1 LEEIL
6 QLLGEG
12 DILTHCFTGF
22 DNRLVTERGEP
33 RADVVAARDRGVIF
47 DVGHG
52 MAAFYAEVAASMISA
67 GFLPDVISTDVH
79 AYAVE
84 SVRDFPTTISK
95 FLALG
100 VALDQA
106 IRRSTAVPARLIA
119 RPELGSLEVGTIADI
134 AVFAV
139 EEGSFTYE
147 DTGG

>member
-1 LEEIL
+1 
-6 QLLGEG
+6 
-12 DILTHCFTGF
+12 
-22 DNRLVTERGEP
+22 
-33 RADVVAARDRGVIF
+33 
-47 DVGHG
+47 
-52 MAAFYAEVAASMISA
+52 ISA

-147 DTGG
+147 DTGGTTFAGTKRLSTRYTILGGQIVYKKP